1 MLEPPGGIFAFM
13 NRPPQSLEKRIGKI
27 KEEMMA
33 LGDLR
38 PGSLSKQYNVCG
50 KPECRCKANPPRKH
64 GPYYQLSFTWK
75 GKSHSQFVR
84 PEDVGVVKQ
93 QLRNYRRLRQLLERW
108 IDLGMELS
116 RRRLQQ
122 QPDSGPVSAKK
133 RRQPRVSRKKEA

>member
-1 MLEPPGGIFAFM
+1 M
-13 NRPPQSLEKRIGKI
+13 NRPPPSLESRIEAL
-27 KEEMMA
+27 KEELTA

-84 PEDVGVVKQ
+84 PENVAGVKQ
-93 QLRNYRRLRQLLERW
+93 QLRNYRRLRRLLDRW
-108 IDLGMELS
+108 IVLGMELS

-122 QPDSGPVSAKK
+122 QSEGGRLAAKT
-133 RRQPRVSRKKEA
+133 RRKPRVSKKQEA

>member
-1 MLEPPGGIFAFM
+1 M
-13 NRPPQSLEKRIGKI
+13 NRPLHSLETRIGKI

-75 GKSHSQFVR
+75 GKSRSQFVR
-84 PEDVGVVKQ
+84 PEEVPVVKQ
-93 QLRNYRRLRQLLERW
+93 QLRNYRRLRQLLDRW
-108 IDLGMELS
+108 IVLGMELS
-116 RRRLQQ
+116 RRRLQP
-122 QPDSGPVSAKK
+122 QPDRGRLSAKT
-133 RRQPRVSRKKEA
+133 RRKPRVSKKQEA

>member
-1 MLEPPGGIFAFM
+1 M
-13 NRPPQSLEKRIGKI
+13 NRPPPSLESRIEAL
-27 KEEMMA
+27 KEELTA

-84 PEDVGVVKQ
+84 LENVAGVKQ
-93 QLRNYRRLRQLLERW
+93 QLRNYRRLRRLLDRW
-108 IDLGMELS
+108 IVLGMELS

-122 QPDSGPVSAKK
+122 QPEGGRLAAKT
-133 RRQPRVSRKKEA
+133 RRKPRVSKKQEA

>member
-1 MLEPPGGIFAFM
+1 M
-13 NRPPQSLEKRIGKI
+13 NRPPPSLESRIEAL
-27 KEEMMA
+27 KEELTA

-50 KPECRCKANPPRKH
+50 KPGCRCKANPPRKH

-84 PEDVGVVKQ
+84 PENVAGVKQ
-93 QLRNYRRLRQLLERW
+93 QLRNYRRLRRLLDRW
-108 IDLGMELS
+108 IVLGMELS

-122 QPDSGPVSAKK
+122 QSEGGRLAAKT
-133 RRQPRVSRKKEA
+133 RRKPRVSKKQEA

>member
-1 MLEPPGGIFAFM
+1 M
-13 NRPPQSLEKRIGKI
+13 NRPPPSLESRIEAL
-27 KEEMMA
+27 KEELTA

-84 PEDVGVVKQ
+84 PENVAGVKQ
-93 QLRNYRRLRQLLERW
+93 QLRNYRRLRRLLDRW
-108 IDLGMELS
+108 IVLGMELS

-122 QPDSGPVSAKK
+122 QSEGGRLAAKT
-133 RRQPRVSRKKEA
+133 RRKPRVSKEQEA